1 MAATKGEGRVSTHRL
16 VVTRNDAGWTIRFRG
31 RDYDTFQRKNDA
43 IGTALRWASN
53 ARQQGHRVT
62 VLLEGEGGSSVVPA
76 QWLTPARAAEHT
88 RRTMSG
94 TLWAPAPAVASKL
107 KARIDAMGR

>member
-1 MAATKGEGRVSTHRL
+1 VA
-16 VVTRNDAGWTIRFRG
+16 RNDAGWTIRFRG

-94 TLWAPAPAVASKL
+94 TLWAPAVASNL

>member
-1 MAATKGEGRVSTHRL
+1 MSTERL
-16 VVTRNDAGWTIRFRG
+16 VVARKDAGWTIRFRG

-88 RRTMSG
+88 RRTMRG
-94 TLWAPAPAVASKL
+94 TLWAAGPVSSQKTRTETAL
-107 KARIDAMGR
+107 R